1 MKIQAIIL
9 GFFVGINISKAQI
22 FNNHE
27 VETFLIEHT
36 IHFNKNQFPIFCD
49 NIDSRFKSN
58 FLCLS

>member
-1 MKIQAIIL
+1 MKIKAIIL

-36 IHFNKNQFPIFCD
+36 IHFNKNQFQLFL
-49 NIDSRFKSN
+49 DSYY
-58 FLCLS
+58 LL